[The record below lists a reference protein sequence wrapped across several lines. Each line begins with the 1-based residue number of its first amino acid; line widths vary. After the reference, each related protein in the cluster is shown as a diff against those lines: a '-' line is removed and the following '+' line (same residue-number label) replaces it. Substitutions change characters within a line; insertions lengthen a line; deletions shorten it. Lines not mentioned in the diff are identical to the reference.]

1 MPHNTNL
8 MQRKL
13 NVRIPLKWAL
23 MKSDCSFHSGDFI
36 SAILNSHL
44 VSHRLLCFVQYW
56 MFYGKIL
63 RWLTFTSPACLCVL
77 FYPQRCPFVSYGTP
91 SRRLHFSR
99 PWRLLLS
106 NYNPDHCFAT
116 LHLLG
121 RKQKETIARPVR
133 ERSAAHSPSPS
144 PIQLCTRHGAHKWR
158 KFKSLNIN

>member
-1 MPHNTNL
+1 MGFNEEWLQFSFGSFRRFYFRHFKFPFSQSSPAL
-8 MQRKL
+8 LCPIL
-13 NVRIPLKWAL
+13 NVLWQNIAVV
-23 MKSDCSFHSGDFI
+23 DFYL
-36 SAILNSHL
+36 ACL
-44 VSHRLLCFVQYW
+44 
-56 MFYGKIL
+56 
-63 RWLTFTSPACLCVL
+63 PACLCVL
-77 FYPQRCPFVSYGTP
+77 FHTQRCPFVSYGTP